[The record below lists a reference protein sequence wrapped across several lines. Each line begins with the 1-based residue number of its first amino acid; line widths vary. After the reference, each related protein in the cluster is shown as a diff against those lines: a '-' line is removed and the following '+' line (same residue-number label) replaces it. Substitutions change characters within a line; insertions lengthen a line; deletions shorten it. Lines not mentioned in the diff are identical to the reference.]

1 MFIVQEVTQ
10 GAMAL
15 HCLGREKKRRE
26 NLRLVANAAVRP
38 SR

>member
-15 HCLGREKKRRE
+15 HCLGRE
-26 NLRLVANAAVRP
+26 AP
-38 SR
+38 SKEARNWKSFEAR

>member
-15 HCLGREKKRRE
+15 HCLGREKKRESEKIRGS
-26 NLRLVANAAVRP
+26 LRTPL
-38 SR
+38 